1 MRLFGLNANN
11 VKMGGRVIVPCRLVY
26 ERNDFMAAE
35 YSAVMLQTIGVDS
48 NILFNNGFRA
58 CQKGFISHRDDS
70 GVFFLKGASNG
81 CRATY
86 RVTFDGNIAAS
97 AATDG
102 GVVGQI
108 SVALT
113 INGEALGN
121 ATATVTVATLETDVF
136 NVSLTTFI
144 DIPCGCCVT
153 VGVENVSENNSSI
166 DVTNANI
173 IFDRVA

>member
-1 MRLFGLNANN
+1 
-11 VKMGGRVIVPCRLVY
+11 
-26 ERNDFMAAE
+26 MAAE
-35 YSAVMLQTIGVDS
+35 YSAIPVQSIAVDE
-48 NILFNNGFRA
+48 NVIFANGSRA
-58 CQKGFISHRDDS
+58 CRKGFIQHRDDS
-70 GVFFLKGASNG
+70 GIFFLKGSTNG

-86 RVTFDGNIAAS
+86 KVTFDGNIAI
-97 AATDG
+97 ATG
-102 GVVGQI
+102 GTVEPI

-121 ATATVTVATLETDVF
+121 ATATVTPAAIGDFF

-153 VGVENVSENNSSI
+153 VSVENVSDTTDI
-166 DVTNANI
+166 DLTNGNI